1 MKYIVMSKY
10 LRNYKNLDI
19 AKADDA
25 IVSPIV
31 LSIEDSKILHFDTHV
46 KGEELL
52 VIGENLAESR
62 LVKKYIADTTSNPE
76 LIALARSL
84 GWVDSESEKMSVLD
98 AMAVTTVNDE
108 NGYSLLSGSE
118 LKSFDEFEWFTG
130 VTECPIGAPSLPN
143 SCTSIK
149 LPDSIMSIRDGAF
162 SGCRGL
168 VSVTIS
174 NSVDSIGGN
183 AFAEC
188 DSLKSVDIGNSVTN
202 IGEGAFKDCSSLT
215 SVEIPNSVMDI
226 GGYSFSYCSELK
238 SVTIGNS
245 VTSIGYAAFYDCST
259 LTSITFTGTSAQW
272 RAITRGSEW
281 HVNVLSTTVYCEED
295 GKTVGLDETT

>member
-1 MKYIVMSKY
+1 MSKY
-10 LRNYKNLDI
+10 LRNYKDLDI
-19 AKADDA
+19 AKSDET
-25 IVSPIV
+25 IVSPNV
-31 LSIEDSKILHFDTHV
+31 MSIENSKILHLDTHV

-52 VIGENLAESR
+52 IIGDSLENAR
-62 LVKKYIADTTSNPE
+62 LVKKYIADNNTNPE

-84 GWVDSESEKMSVLD
+84 RWIDSEAERMSVLD

-108 NGYSLLSGSE
+108 SGNSLLNGSK
-118 LKSFDEFEWFTG
+118 LKSFDEFEWFTS
-130 VTECPIGAPSLPN
+130 VTVPPMGAPSLPD

-149 LPDSIMSIRDGAF
+149 LPDSIISIIGGAF

-174 NSVDSIGGN
+174 NSVDSIGGS

-202 IGEGAFKDCSSLT
+202 IGEGAFKNCSSLT

-245 VTSIGYAAFYDCST
+245 VTSIGYAAFSGCGS
-259 LTSITFTGTSAQW
+259 LTSIIFTGTSAQW

-281 HVNVLSTTVYCEED
+281 HVNVPSTTVYCEGD
-295 GKTVGLDETT
+295 GRTVGLDETV

>member
-1 MKYIVMSKY
+1 MSKY
-10 LRNYKNLDI
+10 LRNYKDLDI
-19 AKADDA
+19 AKSDET
-25 IVSPIV
+25 IVSPNV
-31 LSIEDSKILHFDTHV
+31 VSIENSKILHLDTNV

-52 VIGENLAESR
+52 IIGDSLENAR
-62 LVKKYIADTTSNPE
+62 LVKKYIADNKSNPE

-84 GWVDSESEKMSVLD
+84 RWIDSEAEKMSVLD
-98 AMAVTTVNDE
+98 AMAVTNVNDE

-162 SGCRGL
+162 RSCSGL

-174 NSVDSIGGN
+174 NSVTSIGTE

-188 DSLKSVDIGNSVTN
+188 GGLKSVTIVNSVIN
-202 IGEGAFKDCSSLT
+202 IGEGAFKNCSSLT

-245 VTSIGYAAFYDCST
+245 VTSIGAVAFIDCYS
-259 LTSITFTGTSAQW
+259 LTSIIFTGTSTQW

-281 HVNVLSTTVYCEED
+281 HVNVPAATVYCEED
-295 GKTVGLDETT
+295 GKTVGLDETV

>member
-10 LRNYKNLDI
+10 FRNYKNLDI

-25 IVSPIV
+25 IVSPNV
-31 LSIEDSKILHFDTHV
+31 TLIENSKILHFDTHV

-52 VIGENLAESR
+52 IIGDSLDKSR

-84 GWVDSESEKMSVLD
+84 RWIDSEAEKMSVLD
-98 AMAVTTVNDE
+98 AMVVTTVNDE

-162 SGCRGL
+162 RSCSGL
-168 VSVTIS
+168 VSVTIP
-174 NSVDSIGGN
+174 NSVTSIGME

-188 DSLKSVDIGNSVTN
+188 GGLKSVTIGNSVIN
-202 IGEGAFKDCSSLT
+202 IGDGAFKSCSSLT
-215 SVEIPNSVMDI
+215 SVEIPNNVMDI
-226 GGYSFSYCSELK
+226 GGYAFSYCSELK

-245 VTSIGYAAFYDCST
+245 VTSIGAVAFIDCYS
-259 LTSITFTGTSAQW
+259 LTSIIFTGTSTQW

-281 HVNVLSTTVYCEED
+281 HVNVPAATVYCEED
-295 GKTVGLDETT
+295 GKTVGLDEIV